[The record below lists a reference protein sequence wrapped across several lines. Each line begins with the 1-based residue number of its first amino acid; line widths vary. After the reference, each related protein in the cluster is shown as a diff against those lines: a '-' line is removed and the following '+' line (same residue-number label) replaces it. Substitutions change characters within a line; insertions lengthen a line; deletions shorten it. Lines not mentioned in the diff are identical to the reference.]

1 MDYELIVCLGNCI
14 DNVYNNY
21 AEASDRRTVAKVQDD
36 HLIIEYRT
44 ILRVAKDCELE
55 MQMNLVKSESRQ
67 MIESRLRTIKEV
79 FKESAGRSLKAKKA
93 IDYDNIETLTVSP
106 YSPIRTLKYTFSVGY
121 EVS

>member
-21 AEASDRRTVAKVQDD
+21 AEASDRRTVAKLQDS
-36 HLIIEYRT
+36 HLVIEYRT

-55 MQMNLVKSESRQ
+55 MQMDLIKSESKQ
-67 MIESRLRTIKEV
+67 MIASRLRTIKEA
-79 FKESAGRSLKAKKA
+79 FKESAKRSLKAKKVM
-93 IDYDNIETLTVSP
+93 DYDNIETLTVSP